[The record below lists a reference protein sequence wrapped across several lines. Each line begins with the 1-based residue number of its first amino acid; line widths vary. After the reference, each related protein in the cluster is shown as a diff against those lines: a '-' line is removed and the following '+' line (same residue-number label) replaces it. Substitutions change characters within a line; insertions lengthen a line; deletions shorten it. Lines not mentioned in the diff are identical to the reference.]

1 MNSHRK
7 PLVSV
12 LLPSYNH
19 EQYIQA
25 AIESVYQQTYKNI
38 ELIVID
44 DGSTDKSVDILT
56 KLQNEYGFVFLQQE
70 NQGLIATLEK
80 LGSLAKGEY
89 ISLFSSDDL
98 YHPEKI
104 DVLVSYLE
112 NNNQFSMVY
121 SKIGL
126 INSKSESIAVID
138 EPYQEGDIFF
148 QLLCGDFFINGL
160 ATLVRSEVYFSHT
173 RMNSYIDDLQ
183 FWLALARH
191 HQIGFVDKVTAY
203 YRIHNNHLSKDLIK
217 MQQSEYEI
225 LIQYA
230 EVKNFSFAMNKWNL
244 RWFRAFVP
252 CYKTTAI
259 QKFFMKV
266 LMSRNILTLSFL
278 KGIVRLFLPCKLKQ

>member
-7 PLVSV
+7 SLVSV

-25 AIESVYQQTYKNI
+25 AIESVYQQTYQNI

-44 DGSTDKSVDILT
+44 DGSTDKSVEILT
-56 KLQNEYGFVFLQQE
+56 NLQKKYGFVFLQQE

-80 LGSLAKGEY
+80 LGGLAKGEY
-89 ISLFSSDDL
+89 ISLFSSDDV

-112 NNNQFSMVY
+112 NNKQLAMVY

-126 INSKSESIAVID
+126 INSQSQSIEVID

-148 QLLCGDFFINGL
+148 KLLCGEFFINGL

-173 RMNSYIDDLQ
+173 RMNSYIDDFQ
-183 FWLALARH
+183 FWLAIAKH
-191 HQIGFVDKVTAY
+191 HQIGFVDKVTAF
-203 YRIHNNHLSKDLIK
+203 YRIHNNHLSKNIIK
-217 MQQSEYEI
+217 MQKSENEI
-225 LIQYA
+225 LMQYA
-230 EVKNFSFAMNKWNL
+230 EDEGFSVVMDEWNL
-244 RWFRAFVP
+244 RWFRAFAP
-252 CYKTTAI
+252 CYKTIAI
-259 QKFFMKV
+259 QKFFIKV
-266 LMSRNILTLSFL
+266 LMSRKILTLSFF
-278 KGIVRLFLPCKLKQ
+278 KGVVRLFLPCRLK